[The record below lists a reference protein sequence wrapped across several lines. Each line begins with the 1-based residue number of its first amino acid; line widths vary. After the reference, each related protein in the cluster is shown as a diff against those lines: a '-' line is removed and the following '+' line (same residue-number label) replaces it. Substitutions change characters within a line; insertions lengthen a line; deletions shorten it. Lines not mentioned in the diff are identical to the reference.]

1 MAERKLNN
9 PFKNLSDT
17 VKWWAMLI
25 TNATIVVGA
34 IVGAVNFFLGPL
46 GEDLKELER
55 ATVRSELLTLMAN
68 YPKETKAIEE
78 LAYHYFVDLKANSY
92 VYYFYVEW
100 AKNNDIDYK
109 LIQDLHQLTKG

>member
-9 PFKNLSDT
+9 PFKNLNET

-25 TNATIVVGA
+25 TNATIVIGA
-34 IVGAVNFFLGPL
+34 IVGAVNFLLGPL

-100 AKNNDIDYK
+100 AKSNDIDYK